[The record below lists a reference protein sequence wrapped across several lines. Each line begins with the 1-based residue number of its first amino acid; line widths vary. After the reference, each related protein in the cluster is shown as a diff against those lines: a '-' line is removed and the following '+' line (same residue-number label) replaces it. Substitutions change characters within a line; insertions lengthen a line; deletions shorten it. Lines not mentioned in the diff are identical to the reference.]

1 MKTDSLLGVI
11 TTVVVIGTAALP
23 RPASAQTSAAGDKPL
38 TFTKDVAPIFQEACE
53 VCHRPGNIGPMS
65 LVTYEE
71 VRPWV
76 RSIKAR
82 VASREMPPWHL
93 DKGVGIQKF
102 INDRSLSDQQIDT
115 IVRWVD
121 AGAPR

>member
-1 MKTDSLLGVI
+1 MNTDRLLRVMSAAVLVMGA
-11 TTVVVIGTAALP
+11 AALP
-23 RPASAQTSAAGDKPL
+23 QSASAQTPAAGGRPV

-65 LVTYEE
+65 LITYEE

-82 VASREMPPWHL
+82 VVNREMPPWHL
-93 DKGVGIQKF
+93 DKGVG
-102 INDRSLSDQQIDT
+102 
-115 IVRWVD
+115 
-121 AGAPR
+121 